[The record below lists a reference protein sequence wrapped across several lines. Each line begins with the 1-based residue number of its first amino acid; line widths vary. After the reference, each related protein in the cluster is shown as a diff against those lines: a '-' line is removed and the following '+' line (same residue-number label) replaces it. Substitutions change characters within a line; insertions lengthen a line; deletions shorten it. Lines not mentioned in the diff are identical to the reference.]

1 MIQITDILDNE
12 QIEDLLFDEIQY
24 GWSDKLFE
32 DTDITTKTFI
42 EDVNLQIEVLMD
54 WRECPEALLAIL
66 NVLYKYKFSAP
77 IECEL
82 SVFLEFGRLNEL
94 TENKNKKRKIIN

>member
-1 MIQITDILDNE
+1 MIQITDILDND
-12 QIEDLLFDEIQY
+12 QIQDLLFDEIQY

-32 DTDITTKTFI
+32 DTQITVNTFI

-66 NVLYKYKFSAP
+66 NVLYKYKFSEP

-82 SVFLEFGRLNEL
+82 AVFLEFGRLKEL
-94 TENKNKKRKIIN
+94 TENKNKKRKIIS

>member
-1 MIQITDILDNE
+1 MIQITDILDND
-12 QIEDLLFDEIQY
+12 QIQDLLFDEIQY

-32 DTDITTKTFI
+32 DTQITVDTFI

-66 NVLYKYKFSAP
+66 NVLYKYKFSEP

-82 SVFLEFGRLNEL
+82 AVFLEFGRLKEL
-94 TENKNKKRKIIN
+94 TENKNKKRKIIS

>member
-1 MIQITDILDNE
+1 MIRITDILDND
-12 QIEDLLFDEIQY
+12 QIQDLLFDEIQY

-32 DTDITTKTFI
+32 DTQITVDTFI
-42 EDVNLQIEVLMD
+42 EDVNLQIDVLMD

-66 NVLYKYKFSAP
+66 NVLYKYKFSEP

-82 SVFLEFGRLNEL
+82 AVFLEFGRLKEL
-94 TENKNKKRKIIN
+94 TDNVNKKRKIIS

>member
-1 MIQITDILDNE
+1 MIQITDILDND
-12 QIEDLLFDEIQY
+12 QIQDLLFDEIQY

-32 DTDITTKTFI
+32 DTQITVDTFI

-66 NVLYKYKFSAP
+66 NVLYKYKFSEP

-82 SVFLEFGRLNEL
+82 AVFLEFGRLKEL
-94 TENKNKKRKIIN
+94 TDNVNKKRKIIN